1 MIKDIVIEVLKKEQI
16 DAIKP
21 LWEALNKHHERQSV
35 HFKKRFQKFS
45 FETRKAALLSK
56 GKIYILTAREKE
68 KLIGYCIS
76 CKTHQEGEIESL
88 YVDPDYRKT
97 GIGRQFIRDSI
108 KWLENQNVDEIILKV
123 AAGNEQVVDF
133 YRNFGFE
140 ISTLK
145 LKMIID

>member
-1 MIKDIVIEVLKKEQI
+1 MIKDIAIEVLDKEQI

-21 LWEALNKHHERQSV
+21 LWESLNKHHENRSI
-35 HFKKRFQKFS
+35 HFKKRFQQFS
-45 FETRKAALLSK
+45 FETRKTAFLNK
-56 GKIYILTAREKE
+56 EEIYILIAKDKE

-76 CKTHQEGEIESL
+76 GKTHQQGEIESL
-88 YVDPDYRKT
+88 FVESTYRNV
-97 GIGRQFIRDSI
+97 GIGKQFIRDAI

-145 LKMIID
+145 LKMMID